1 VNYNSILEFVV
12 STLCLFISI
21 EKLFRLKKNGRK
33 KKSVMERRELAW
45 MTKGCL
51 LPCTKYY
58 SYIKYKQKKT
68 IHISL
73 IEYSHYDFEFG
84 YY

>member
-1 VNYNSILEFVV
+1 
-12 STLCLFISI
+12 
-21 EKLFRLKKNGRK
+21 
-33 KKSVMERRELAW
+33 MERRELAW